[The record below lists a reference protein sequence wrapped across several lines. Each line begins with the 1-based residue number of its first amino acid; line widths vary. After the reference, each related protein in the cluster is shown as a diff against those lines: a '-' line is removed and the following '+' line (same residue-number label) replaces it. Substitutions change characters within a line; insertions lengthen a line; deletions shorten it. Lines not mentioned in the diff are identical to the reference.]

1 MSKGSDLEMV
11 RVGRSR
17 HGMGLFAVR
26 KFRAGEV
33 VGELTGRVVED
44 FGYESD
50 YCIEINAQISLE
62 PDEPFRFMNHSCRP
76 NCELACWEDGSTEI
90 WVEVIRDIGPE
101 EELTIDYAW
110 PANSAIAC
118 GCGSPDCRGW
128 IVAPDQLD
136 DVAYFQGDN
145 KVDS

>member
-1 MSKGSDLEMV
+1 MNNGSNLEVV

-26 KFRAGEV
+26 ELKIGEV

-44 FGYESD
+44 SDYESD
-50 YCIEINAQISLE
+50 YCIEIDARISLE

-90 WVEVIRDIGPE
+90 WVEAIRNIDPK

-110 PANSAIAC
+110 PANSAVAC
-118 GCGSPDCRGW
+118 GCGNPNCRGW
-128 IVAPDQLD
+128 IVAVDQID
-136 DVAYFQGDN
+136 DVAHG
-145 KVDS
+145 